1 VRTGHGR
8 SDGETRLLLRVPYV
22 PPTRARSLFSL
33 SLLHSMSLPRT
44 RGVRPA
50 EATSDMRALM
60 IRVDSARPRVAVRDT
75 TRAPSLLD
83 GPAWASH
90 TPSPIATFGISLQST
105 GVPILVCAFALP
117 RCPSTERR
125 DHVAWAQPPCSQ
137 RALFASHSAR
147 ERSEREHRSIGDPH
161 RPAKLVRYRP
171 MHSRGEPLHAS
182 VSLPCLHRAFPR

>member
-1 VRTGHGR
+1 LSKTVKHDQVVSLGAAGCTGLFYTVVAVRSRILRSAPARGAGPVRTGHGR

-50 EATSDMRALM
+50 EATSDM

-105 GVPILVCAFALP
+105 GVPIPACAFALP

-125 DHVAWAQPPCSQ
+125 DHVAWAQPPCFQ
-137 RALFASHSAR
+137 RVLFASHSAR
-147 ERSEREHRSIGDPH
+147 ERS
-161 RPAKLVRYRP
+161 
-171 MHSRGEPLHAS
+171 
-182 VSLPCLHRAFPR
+182 

>member
-1 VRTGHGR
+1 MSKNVKHDQGVSLGAAGCRTFLYSFRGSFADPPVRPPAACGAHGR

-50 EATSDMRALM
+50 EATSDM

-105 GVPILVCAFALP
+105 GVPIPACAFALP

-137 RALFASHSAR
+137 RVLFASHSAR
-147 ERSEREHRSIGDPH
+147 ERS
-161 RPAKLVRYRP
+161 
-171 MHSRGEPLHAS
+171 
-182 VSLPCLHRAFPR
+182 

>member
-1 VRTGHGR
+1 LSKKGWARCCRVPDFFILFRGSFADPPVRPPAACGAHGR

-50 EATSDMRALM
+50 EATSDM

-105 GVPILVCAFALP
+105 GVPIPACAFALP

-137 RALFASHSAR
+137 RVLFASHSAH
-147 ERSEREHRSIGDPH
+147 ERS
-161 RPAKLVRYRP
+161 
-171 MHSRGEPLHAS
+171 
-182 VSLPCLHRAFPR
+182 